1 LGSEDTWTVEE
12 EVRRENVDLDEGTTG
27 RTL

>member
-1 LGSEDTWTVEE
+1 MVEDTWTLKED
-12 EVRRENVDLDEGTTG
+12 VRREEVDVDEGTTG

>member
-1 LGSEDTWTVEE
+1 MVEDTRTLKED
-12 EVRRENVDLDEGTTG
+12 VRREEVDVDEGTTG

>member
-1 LGSEDTWTVEE
+1 MVVDTRTLKED
-12 EVRRENVDLDEGTTG
+12 VRRKEVDVDEGTTG